1 MGRRHTATRSLHQ
14 TREIK
19 PQSLHSPR
27 EFMLA
32 VAMSGCRCGF
42 SAGMNPIIE
51 RSVKRV
57 SNEGP

>member
-1 MGRRHTATRSLHQ
+1 
-14 TREIK
+14 
-19 PQSLHSPR
+19 
-27 EFMLA
+27 MLT
-32 VAMSGCRCGF
+32 VAMSACRCGF